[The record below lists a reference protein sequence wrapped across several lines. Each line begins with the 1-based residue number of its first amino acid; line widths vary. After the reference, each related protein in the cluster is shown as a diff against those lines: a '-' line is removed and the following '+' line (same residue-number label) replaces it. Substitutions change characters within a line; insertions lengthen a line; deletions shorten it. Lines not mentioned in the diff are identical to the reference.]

1 MDQAATRVAPAPTS
15 PTDAPR
21 RRRPVGLLLALAVAL
36 VAGGAW
42 YFRSR
47 DEARSGSGPQP
58 SSSAGAARPV
68 SVVVAE
74 AQLKDVPVYLEGI
87 GNATPLATVT
97 VKTQVDGR
105 LEKVFFTEGQS
116 VKRGELLA
124 QVDPRPFQIALQQ
137 AQAAI
142 ARDTA
147 SAENA
152 RKNQQR
158 YEALVEKKLIA
169 QQQADDQKALADS
182 AAAAVQADRAQ
193 ANSASLQ
200 LEYSRIK
207 SPIDGVTGVRLVDP
221 GNIVHAGDA
230 NGIVV
235 VTQLDPMAV
244 VFTLPEDDL
253 PRVTKALAAG
263 PVDVEAY
270 SRDAS
275 SLLAKGRLLLIDNQV
290 NQQTATIKLKASF
303 PNPDRALWPNGFV
316 KARLLLTTQ
325 KGALVVP
332 ATAIQ
337 RGPQGTFVY
346 LVDAANKVAV
356 RKVVVDS
363 TEAEHAILKSGLQ
376 AGDKVVVEG
385 QGALRPGATVAPRA
399 PAAAGAK
406 P

>member
-1 MDQAATRVAPAPTS
+1 MANK
-15 PTDAPR
+15 PR
-21 RRRPVGLLLALAVAL
+21 RGWVLAGLGIAL
-36 VAGGAW
+36 VIGGAW
-42 YFRSR
+42 FYRHQSGP
-47 DEARSGSGPQP
+47 RSGSAPAASG
-58 SSSAGAARPV
+58 SAAAARPV
-68 SVVVAE
+68 PVVVADV
-74 AQLKDVPVYLEGI
+74 QLKDVPVYLEGI

-147 SAENA
+147 NAENA

-158 YEALVEKKLIA
+158 YDTLVEKKLIA

-193 ANSASLQ
+193 ASSASLQ
-200 LEYSRIK
+200 LEYAKIK

-221 GNIVHAGDA
+221 GNIVHAADA
-230 NGIVV
+230 TGIVV

-244 VFTLPEDDL
+244 MFTLPEDDL
-253 PRVTKALAAG
+253 PRVTQALAKG
-263 PVDVEAY
+263 PVSVEAF
-270 SRDAS
+270 SRDATT
-275 SLLAKGRLLLIDNQV
+275 LLGKGQLLLVDNQV

-303 PNPDRALWPNGFV
+303 PNPERALWPNGFV

-346 LVDAANKVAV
+346 LVDAANKVSV
-356 RKVVVDS
+356 RPVKVDS
-363 TEAEHAILKSGLQ
+363 TVGEDAILKSGLQ

-385 QGALRPGATVAPRA
+385 QGGLRAGATVAPRP